1 MHGMT
6 RACSILALAIALA
19 FFASSSVFATGWND
33 YELDIGDGF
42 HIVRCNSLDVCLAD
56 SSNQLIYHPEKFD
69 SSGPINAYSVSPNA
83 ILLRTYGRTPRN
95 LFAGDTF
102 ENVDTR
108 KEYFFVYDRSTQSLS
123 NPLSANDPL
132 LVGFGSINWTRPKN
146 PNPTFSFV
154 AAFVLLAIIAIVIG
168 VPLLLVC
175 TAVTYLY
182 RLLQKPKRA
191 PDGG

>member
-1 MHGMT
+1 MT
-6 RACSILALAIALA
+6 RARSVLALTITFA

-33 YELDIGDGF
+33 YELDIGGGF
-42 HIVRCNSLDVCLAD
+42 HIVRCNTLDVCLAD
-56 SSNQLIYHPEKFD
+56 SSNQLIYHPQKFD

-102 ENVDTR
+102 ENVDTT
-108 KEYFFVYDRSTQSLS
+108 KEYFFVYDRSTQSLP

-132 LVGFGSINWTRPKN
+132 LVGFGSINWTPPKN
-146 PNPTFSFV
+146 PNPTFSF
-154 AAFVLLAIIAIVIG
+154 AATFVLLAIIAVVIG

-175 TAVTYLY
+175 TAANYPY
-182 RLLQKPKRA
+182 RLLRGPKHA